1 VNKSA
6 NMALKVVIST
16 AVARGY
22 CFMREESVVC
32 VVSSLV
38 SLSLLTLGCC
48 CSFAVPPPRGSAM
61 KKRLGIAFALCFC
74 REEEEEIASI
84 ELFGIVC
91 FDVGII
97 WQEVLLMVALT

>member
-1 VNKSA
+1 
-6 NMALKVVIST
+6 MALKVVIST

-22 CFMREESVVC
+22 CFMREESVVF

-61 KKRLGIAFALCFC
+61 KKR
-74 REEEEEIASI
+74 EEEEEIASI
-84 ELFGIVC
+84 ELFGIK
-91 FDVGII
+91 
-97 WQEVLLMVALT
+97 ETALAGDSSLCHDIASA